1 MQYVLSLCVGKHT
14 IDDED
19 GVVEQLRKITTED
32 NSSAKQ
38 KGNA

>member
-1 MQYVLSLCVGKHT
+1 MYLLPLCVGKHT

-32 NSSAKQ
+32 SSSAKQ
-38 KGNA
+38 TGKA